1 MTTTKCENC
10 MEEINMPNHSSQLR
24 KLSAIS
30 FFQRGAW
37 IQISKLERVS
47 FAAKH
52 CYMPKH
58 IIVCGSYL
66 RSCEDSQPVS
76 SEGNIFRLSQNQS
89 RLCRCPLLFSSFL
102 KLVLGLILFRQIATL
117 KCILL
122 MTIQNGTAHINL
134 KGRVSTVAPDLTG
147 TIFRALGQNTLLS
160 QCPLAQVQ
168 TWHFLLY
175 ILNDHSCRFNIR
187 ID

>member
-1 MTTTKCENC
+1 
-10 MEEINMPNHSSQLR
+10 
-24 KLSAIS
+24 
-30 FFQRGAW
+30 
-37 IQISKLERVS
+37 
-47 FAAKH
+47 
-52 CYMPKH
+52 MPKH
-58 IIVCGSYL
+58 TIVCGSYL
-66 RSCEDSQPVS
+66 RSCEDSQPVA

-122 MTIQNGTAHINL
+122 MTIQNGTAYINL

-147 TIFRALGQNTLLS
+147 TIFCVLGRNTLLS

-168 TWHFLLY
+168 T
-175 ILNDHSCRFNIR
+175 
-187 ID
+187 

>member
-1 MTTTKCENC
+1 MQLLYHLSARFVFVIISRQEMTTTKCENC

-58 IIVCGSYL
+58 TIVCGSYL
-66 RSCEDSQPVS
+66 RSREDSQPVA
-76 SEGNIFRLSQNQS
+76 SEFRLSQNQS
-89 RLCRCPLLFSSFL
+89 RLCRSPLLFPSFL

-122 MTIQNGTAHINL
+122 MTIQNGTAYINL
-134 KGRVSTVAPDLTG
+134 KGRVSTVAADLTG
-147 TIFRALGQNTLLS
+147 TIFCVLGRNTLLS

-168 TWHFLLY
+168 T
-175 ILNDHSCRFNIR
+175 
-187 ID
+187 

>member
-66 RSCEDSQPVS
+66 RSCEDSQPVA
-76 SEGNIFRLSQNQS
+76 SEGNIFRLGQNQS

-122 MTIQNGTAHINL
+122 MTIQNWTAYINL

-147 TIFRALGQNTLLS
+147 TIFVFLGKTLYSRSALWLKYRLDN
-160 QCPLAQVQ
+160 
-168 TWHFLLY
+168 FLLY
-175 ILNDHSCRFNIR
+175 ILNDHSCRLNIR